1 MGLPYVPT
9 LIPQTTPGLIGIY
22 TSPMERLGYSVDD
35 SQCVKTTP
43 PPLIPRPRSVR
54 RWHSSRVSST
64 SCSSRPPAELREN
77 CAPPRGFLFLYYPY
91 QHPPVTTSTLP
102 TKVSRGD
109 LLEGAGMFI
118 DPYRVNRLTCC
129 SSAP

>member
-1 MGLPYVPT
+1 MC
-9 LIPQTTPGLIGIY
+9 
-22 TSPMERLGYSVDD
+22 EN
-35 SQCVKTTP
+35 
-43 PPLIPRPRSVR
+43 
-54 RWHSSRVSST
+54 HSSTVDSEATIST
-64 SCSSRPPAELREN
+64 AVALFSGFFNILQLTASCRTARELRS
-77 CAPPRGFLFLYYPY
+77 PRGFLFLYYPY